1 MNFKM
6 TEELETTYDLLQ
18 ATVPSI
24 QSPKSKP
31 GPPESN
37 ADTLSTPKQLKVPST
52 PSPYCCSSEDEV
64 YFGPKTDK
72 ELNGRNAR

>member
-24 QSPKSKP
+24 QSPKCKP
-31 GPPESN
+31 GSLESN
-37 ADTLSTPKQLKVPST
+37 ADTLSTPKQLKV

-72 ELNGRNAR
+72 ELNGQNAR